1 MNGLV
6 RVSCLDPSQSDPPGG
21 HRPGRPRWGLQGF
34 LGACEDGAG
43 GHWPAWGWPR
53 IGHRLAAPGAPGGSI
68 AFFFFA
74 KISLGTDFVLCNVIH
89 SVFWCRSLGNRKGFG
104 IWAHNFSR
112 HGIGGWVGVN
122 QATDFSML
130 RTYTRNSSGVNDLA
144 TELIFRSVQPEMAS
158 CQNFIC
164 KL

>member
-68 AFFFFA
+68 AFFFCE
-74 KISLGTDFVLCNVIH
+74 DF
-89 SVFWCRSLGNRKGFG
+89 FGNRFCPLQCDSLCVLVPKSGKSQGFWDLG
-104 IWAHNFSR
+104 SQLLTSR
-112 HGIGGWVGVN
+112 DWRLSWGKSSHRLQHAPYLHPKQLWGERPCNG
-122 QATDFSML
+122 ADFSK
-130 RTYTRNSSGVNDLA
+130 
-144 TELIFRSVQPEMAS
+144 RSTWNGQLPKFHM
-158 CQNFIC
+158 
-164 KL
+164 